1 MPFNVR
7 HIIRS
12 IPKQSNFSIGIYT
25 YNHKYKETK
34 VTPCYHLSLSFFLDI
49 LLVFDIIVPLVTMVS
64 EHQIP
69 ILIIGG
75 GIVGLSASLFL
86 SQHGIQSL
94 LIERHSGTSIHPRA
108 RSVNARTMELFHGLG
123 IDDLVREAG
132 ASMKATMGIH
142 KGKSLKEVIEAKKPT
157 DGPRKFPLAG
167 LMDPISPVKGT
178 FVTQDMLE
186 PVLVDVA
193 RERGGDLRFYT
204 ECVGIHQDSD
214 SVTATLKDRETGA
227 ISSVHAEY
235 LIAAD
240 GAGSPIRNRLNVPTS
255 GQGTMGYLLNILFHA
270 DLKSL
275 VHKREFSICVIE
287 RPEIFGAFTSINND
301 DRWVFHLAYDPSK
314 GKQASE
320 FTPER
325 CIELLRIAIGIPDLE
340 IDVKSILP
348 WEPSVRVAD
357 QLQHGRIF
365 LAGDAAHQMPPWG
378 GQGANSGITD
388 VHNLAWKLALV
399 LQKQANKR
407 LLETYNAERQ
417 PVGKTAAEVS
427 ASGSDK
433 RGMISL
439 NLWDPAVIVGFYRRM
454 GLISGHGYIYASD
467 AICAENTSPLGGL
480 TWKPW
485 KLASLFFLIDG
496 RPGSRLPHLWAMHE
510 GKRISTLD
518 LCGKKLI
525 LVTGA
530 KGEPWIEATNSISE
544 TLAIDILAY
553 STGPNG
559 DLITETNIFE
569 TTTGISPQGA
579 ILVRPDGFIAWRARR
594 QESSVETPR
603 VQLELAIRRV
613 LCLV

>member
-1 MPFNVR
+1 MAA
-7 HIIRS
+7 
-12 IPKQSNFSIGIYT
+12 
-25 YNHKYKETK
+25 
-34 VTPCYHLSLSFFLDI
+34 
-49 LLVFDIIVPLVTMVS
+49 

-108 RSVNARTMELFHGLG
+108 RSVNARTMELFRGLG
-123 IDDLVREAG
+123 MDDLVREAG

-142 KGKSLKEVIEAKKPT
+142 KGKSLKEVIEAKKPI
-157 DGPRKFPLAG
+157 DSPRKFPLAG
-167 LMDPISPVKGT
+167 LMDPISPVQGT

-204 ECVGIHQDSD
+204 ECISIQQDSD
-214 SVTATLKDRETGA
+214 SVTATLKDRATGP
-227 ISSVHAEY
+227 ISSVRAEY

-255 GQGTMGYLLNILFHA
+255 GQGTMGYLINILFHA

-287 RPEIFGAFTSINND
+287 RSDINGAFTSINND

-314 GKQASE
+314 GEQASDL
-320 FTPER
+320 TPKR

-399 LQKQANKR
+399 LQKQASKR

-417 PVGKTAAEVS
+417 PVGKTAAVVS

-433 RGMISL
+433 RGMVSL
-439 NLWDPAVIVGFYRRM
+439 NLRDPAVIVGFYKRI
-454 GLISGHGYIYASD
+454 GLISGHGYTYASNS
-467 AICAENTSPLGGL
+467 ICAENKSPLGGL

-485 KLASLFFLIDG
+485 TLASLFFFLDG
-496 RPGSRLPHLWAMHE
+496 RPGSRLPHLWIMYE

-518 LCGKKLI
+518 ICGQKFTL
-525 LVTGA
+525 LTGA
-530 KGEPWIEATNSISE
+530 KGEAWIEAAKSISKP
-544 TLAIDILAY
+544 LAVDILTY

-559 DLITETNIFE
+559 DLVTEANIFE
-569 TTTGISPQGA
+569 TTTGISSQGA

-594 QESSVETPR
+594 QESGLETPR
-603 VQLELAIRRV
+603 VQLELAMRRI
-613 LCLV
+613 LCLL